1 MCDAAVAAG
10 LSGAGAA
17 AAGDITAAAST
28 SKEASVT
35 GAGLL
40 EGGSK
45 ALTCEQIDKTRFCT
59 VQALNLNIQSECY
72 HATHDH
78 CAIL

>member
-45 ALTCEQIDKTRFCT
+45 ALTCEQIDKTRFC
-59 VQALNLNIQSECY
+59 LSPDSEHPIGMLSCNS
-72 HATHDH
+72 
-78 CAIL
+78 